1 MKICALILVSS
12 FLFSFTSGP
21 IATEKDSE
29 KVESKKTVLQQEI
42 QSFNEII
49 DSKINTANVLQEKA
63 ALLLS
68 QDPNS
73 EMGQAYQAEAKLQVM
88 MTLKYRA
95 AIACRMHL
103 LEK

>member
-12 FLFSFTSGP
+12 FLFAFTSGP
-21 IATEKDSE
+21 VVTEKDSK
-29 KVESKKTVLQQEI
+29 KVETKKTVLQQEI

-49 DSKINTANVLQEKA
+49 ECKINAANLLQEKA
-63 ALLLS
+63 ALLLA
-68 QDPNS
+68 QDKSS